1 MELRELRTFVAVAEL
16 RHFARAAERCNLSQ
30 PAVSHQ
36 IRQLEAGLG
45 ARLLNRDGRRVTMT
59 VAGELLLEDAR
70 RILAAA
76 DRACERVQ
84 GATTGVRG
92 RVRIGATQTPGLYF
106 LPPRLRRYRD
116 AHPHFDL
123 HFEIDDLETVL
134 TRVAAN
140 DLDMAVMAGEH
151 ALGELKGR
159 PIAEDPLVII
169 SAAQS
174 ALAKLRPVVPA
185 RLGGESWIV
194 REEGS
199 DTRRQFQLWSKAHLP
214 GATKTVSF
222 KGCEGVKAAVM
233 AGLGIA
239 LVSRASVQGELQA
252 GRLAQVKLRG
262 GSTSRAVLL
271 VDHPHK
277 HHGPACGA
285 MIELLSDSARKG
297 LESR

>member
-1 MELRELRTFVAVAEL
+1 MELRHLRTFVAVAEL

-36 IRQLEAGLG
+36 IRQLETGVG
-45 ARLLNRDGRRVTMT
+45 ARLLNRDGRRVTLT

-76 DRACERVQ
+76 DRARERIQ

-92 RVRIGATQTPGLYF
+92 RVRIGATESPGLYF
-106 LPPRLRRYRD
+106 LPDRLRRYHD
-116 AHPHFDL
+116 AHPQFEL

-134 TRVAAN
+134 ARVAAN
-140 DLDMAVMAGEH
+140 ELDMAVVAGDH
-151 ALGELKGR
+151 SLGELKGR
-159 PIAEDPLVII
+159 PVAADPMVVV
-169 SAAQS
+169 AAPRTGLTGKAGVLPS
-174 ALAKLRPVVPA
+174 
-185 RLGGESWIV
+185 RLIGECWIV

-199 DTRRQFQLWSKAHLP
+199 DTRRQFQLWSKAHLS
-214 GATKTVSF
+214 GAARTMSF
-222 KGCEGVKAAVM
+222 RGCEGVKAAVV

-239 LVSRASVQGELQA
+239 LVSRASVERDLEA
-252 GRLAQVKLRG
+252 GRLAQVRVRG
-262 GSTSRAVLL
+262 GSASRPLVL

-285 MIELLSDSARKG
+285 MIQLLAAGVGSKP
-297 LESR
+297 